1 MVHTAEDLWD
11 LYDNAPCGYLT
22 LGPDGVITNVN
33 STFLR
38 WTEYDRAAILGK
50 RLMDLLPIAG
60 RIFYETHFAP
70 LLRMQGY
77 FNEVALDVVTP
88 AGTRLAML
96 ANATERR
103 SGDGS
108 VVYTRVSMFQATQ
121 RRRHERELAEANAV
135 AVANNRKLAEVLD
148 LEKQTSEFREQ
159 FIAVLGHDLRNP
171 LAGIEGGRRII
182 ERAYPDDA
190 KTQRVLRMM
199 GESITRMSGLIDDV
213 MDLARSR
220 LGNGIGLDRIAGQRV
235 EPTLLQVINEMK
247 SGHPERLIE
256 SRFDLTRAV
265 DIDHSRFA
273 QMFSNLL
280 GNAVTHGAH
289 DRPIVIEAVI
299 ADGHFQ
305 LAVANGGD
313 PIPPAAMQRLFQPF
327 YRGEVRPS
335 MQGLGLGLYIANQ
348 IAEAHGGRLEVT
360 SDAEETRFTFRM
372 PVS

>member
-1 MVHTAEDLWD
+1 
-11 LYDNAPCGYLT
+11 
-22 LGPDGVITNVN
+22 
-33 STFLR
+33 
-38 WTEYDRAAILGK
+38 
-50 RLMDLLPIAG
+50 
-60 RIFYETHFAP
+60 
-70 LLRMQGY
+70 
-77 FNEVALDVVTP
+77 
-88 AGTRLAML
+88 
-96 ANATERR
+96 
-103 SGDGS
+103 
-108 VVYTRVSMFQATQ
+108 
-121 RRRHERELAEANAV
+121 
-135 AVANNRKLAEVLD
+135 
-148 LEKQTSEFREQ
+148 
-159 FIAVLGHDLRNP
+159 
-171 LAGIEGGRRII
+171 
-182 ERAYPDDA
+182 
-190 KTQRVLRMM
+190 MM

-235 EPTLLQVINEMK
+235 EPTLLQVIDEMK
-247 SGHPERLIE
+247 SGHPERMIE
-256 SRFDLTRAV
+256 SRFDLPRAI

-289 DRPIVIEAVI
+289 DRPIVVEAVI

-372 PVS
+372 PVN